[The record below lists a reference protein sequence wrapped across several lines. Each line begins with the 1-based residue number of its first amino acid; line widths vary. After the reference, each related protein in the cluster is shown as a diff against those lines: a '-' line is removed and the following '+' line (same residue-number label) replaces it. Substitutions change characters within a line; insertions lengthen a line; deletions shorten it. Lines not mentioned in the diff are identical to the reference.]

1 MTWRSMGRTV
11 VRSFVVRT
19 YRALPDKP
27 DLLLGKAEEVGKRGE
42 ELQETGGVVGDSEPS
57 HQKETLG
64 GRKKGNAG

>member
-27 DLLLGKAEEVGKRGE
+27 DLLLGKAEEVGK
-42 ELQETGGVVGDSEPS
+42 
-57 HQKETLG
+57 
-64 GRKKGNAG
+64 KG